1 MQLPIHLGKDA
12 WIFSSIILT
21 FLIYTYIDNNSEKN
35 KKKLK
40 EKVGEAYTYDKEE
53 DLFRLLKLMNFLLII
68 GIIGSGIYAF
78 LAIGV
83 RIGFFK

>member
-1 MQLPIHLGKDA
+1 MQLPIHIENDA
-12 WIFSSIILT
+12 WIFSSIILI